1 MHAALLLLSWA
12 RELRRSACRFT
23 FSSLFSGVNLSV
35 AYCTETRNPRMIG
48 AFLQTQEHSI
58 EMSPTIT
65 IGFFPR
71 GKVTQMKIFQCKM
84 ERRKWCLT
92 AQEVAVVSQF
102 PTGQGLKNKLCVLSP
117 DCDSWLENN
126 LCMLR
131 PGRDLGFKDQVFNPE
146 YSPGLKTNCIC
157 WIPIKIW
164 DSITNCMCWIRIKI
178 QDWKTICVCWVQIG
192 LQV

>member
-1 MHAALLLLSWA
+1 M
-12 RELRRSACRFT
+12 
-23 FSSLFSGVNLSV
+23 
-35 AYCTETRNPRMIG
+35 ETRNPRMIG

-58 EMSPTIT
+58 EIPPTIK

-71 GKVTQMKIFQCKM
+71 GKVTQMKIFHCKM
-84 ERRKWCLT
+84 ERRKLCLT

-126 LCMLR
+126 LCVLR
-131 PGRDLGFKDQVFNPE
+131 PGRDPGFKDQVFNPE

-157 WIPIKIW
+157 
-164 DSITNCMCWIRIKI
+164 
-178 QDWKTICVCWVQIG
+178 
-192 LQV
+192 